1 MMSRLSG
8 HAEKIVA
15 TVETYAGTSA
25 LVASWRR
32 SLRVHGLD
40 PDRSSPARPDRVAW
54 RKACEREE
62 ALLEVGKPVLDQLFE
77 MLDKTDCAVFLTDR
91 HGMLLDLRTNRARDG
106 WQREPE
112 VWFGTIYSED
122 RLGTTGIGMCI
133 ADQRATIVRGDQHF
147 LSRYVDRVGIAAPLF
162 GPEGA
167 LVGSISFNQD
177 SASHDARH
185 DPFLA
190 MTIAH
195 FGRRIEAELFARAYP
210 HTRLVLASSQG
221 RAPEALLAVDHDDR
235 VVGAPRAAR
244 RLLSLDDDALAEAP
258 NVDELVNANAAQR
271 GDVLAE
277 AERRTI
283 VRALSRAGGNLSA
296 AARLVGISRSTLYR
310 KLAAYE
316 ITAQMA
322 EVKPRPSA

>member
-1 MMSRLSG
+1 MSRLSG
-8 HAEKIVA
+8 HAERIVA

-40 PDRSSPARPDRVAW
+40 PDRSAPARPDREAW
-54 RKACEREE
+54 RDACARD
-62 ALLEVGKPVLDQLFE
+62 ATLLEVGRPALDQLFD

-91 HGMLLDLRTNRARDG
+91 RGLLLDLRTNRALDG
-106 WQREPE
+106 WRRTPNE
-112 VWFGTIYSED
+112 WLGTVYAED
-122 RLGTTGIGMCI
+122 RVGTTGIGMCI
-133 ADQRATIVRGDQHF
+133 ADQRAAIVRGDQHF
-147 LSRYVDRVGIAAPLF
+147 LSRCIDRVGIAAPLF
-162 GPEGA
+162 GPDGS
-167 LVGSISFNQD
+167 LVGSISFEHD
-177 SASHDARH
+177 ADSHDARH
-185 DPFLA
+185 EPFLS
-190 MTIAH
+190 MTIKH
-195 FGRRIEAELFARAYP
+195 FARRIEAELFARAYP

-235 VVGAPRAAR
+235 VVGATRAAR

-258 NVDELVNANAAQR
+258 NLDAVVNANAGRR

-283 VRALSRAGGNLSA
+283 VRALSRVGGNLSA

-310 KLAAYE
+310 KLAAYH
-316 ITAQMA
+316 IGAPD
-322 EVKPRPSA
+322 VGD